1 MIDFKE
7 KWEMMTARNKQ
18 LTIWGSVFGVII
30 LVILLTAKEKPEMR
44 KRVEPNQVKLID
56 VDTNEMDME
65 QLAGKNKLL
74 ESKLKNLT
82 SQFEIASDEMRLF
95 KKTFALNSEIA
106 ETPQILY
113 DLQRK
118 VQELDKAQ
126 KNQQLQTQVQTESTN
141 VDDDDDLM
149 FIENIMDDNTDEVQI
164 DIVDSTQKNNT
175 NFKVID
181 DQSKEV
187 DIVPDNAMSFVT
199 NAYDRSTTEVNT
211 TESEYIDDEDGLSEQ
226 PANTSSITIDIPEKS
241 KEELESEKVVST
253 KFIGAILPAGSL
265 IPGIVISGVDAP
277 TGKAADKGASA
288 STIRITGPA
297 ILPNGE
303 RVDLEGCFITN
314 DVRGDLAT
322 ERAVFRPQRIT
333 CSLKEG
339 IVDTALQGYVTGK
352 DGSLGFRGKVIN
364 KQGSALLYAG
374 LSGFVGGIGNA
385 YGGGDNKNTISL
397 TGGSAG
403 FNLPDPS
410 DAMKSGASQGLSA
423 SADLLSEYYKE
434 QLDLLYPV
442 IEIKPMILASVHL
455 LQTVKLKL
463 YE

>member
-1 MIDFKE
+1 MIDFKD

-82 SQFEIASDEMRLF
+82 SQFETASDEMRLF

-118 VQELDKAQ
+118 VQEIDKAL
-126 KNQQLQTQVQTESTN
+126 KNQPQQVQTQSSEVTE
-141 VDDDDDLM
+141 DDDLM
-149 FIENIMDDNTDEVQI
+149 FIENIMSDESDKDEI
-164 DIVDSTQKNNT
+164 DIVDSSPKTNT

-181 DQSKEV
+181 DRSIDV
-187 DIVPDNAMSFVT
+187 DHVPDNAMSFVT
-199 NAYDRSTTEVNT
+199 NAYDRASVEVNS
-211 TESEYIDDEDGLSEQ
+211 TESEYIDDEDGLSDQ
-226 PANTSSITIDIPEKS
+226 PVNTSSITIDIPVKS
-241 KEELESEKVVST
+241 NEELENEKVKSK

-333 CSLKEG
+333 CSLDEG

-364 KQGSALLYAG
+364 KQGSALVYAG
-374 LSGFVGGIGNA
+374 IAGFVGGIGNA

-397 TGGSAG
+397 TGGSSG
-403 FNLPDPS
+403 FDLPDPS
-410 DAMKSGASQGLSA
+410 DAMKSGASQGLSD
-423 SADLLSEYYKE
+423 SADVLAEYYKE

-455 LQTVKLKL
+455 LQTVRLKL